1 MTTAE
6 AKRGVLFIISAPS
19 GAGKTT
25 LVQSVVA
32 GDANLR
38 ISISHTT
45 RPPRPGE
52 TPGSSYHFVSDTT
65 FQEMINANRF
75 LECAAVYD
83 HHYGTSRD
91 WVESQLAAGR
101 DVVLEIDWQG
111 AIQVRR
117 AVPDAVGIF
126 ILPPSFHALEQR
138 LRTRGE
144 NEQTVRRRM
153 HGARIE
159 LSHYHEYDYILINE
173 ALDRAVQELEAIIRA
188 TRHKYTLQRSRYD
201 GFAKLLM
208 EQAGNIE

>member
-6 AKRGVLFIISAPS
+6 AKTGVLFIISAPS
-19 GAGKTT
+19 GTGKTT

-32 GDANLR
+32 RDANLR

-52 TPGSSYHFVSDTT
+52 IPGIAYHFVSDTT

-75 LECAAVYD
+75 LEFAAVYD

-91 WVESQLAAGR
+91 WVEDQLAAGR

-111 AIQVRR
+111 ATQVRR
-117 AVPDAVGIF
+117 AMPDAVGIF
-126 ILPPSFHALEQR
+126 ILPPSFQALEQR

-153 HGARIE
+153 RGARIE
-159 LSHYHEYDYILINE
+159 LSHYREFKYILLNE
-173 ALDRAVQELEAIIRA
+173 TFDSAVLELEAIIRA
-188 TRHKYTLQRSRYD
+188 ARHQYALQQSYYD
-201 GFAKLLM
+201 RVAKLLM